1 MTARVLIVADRFDR
15 ARRLEQVLVA
25 SSYEVAIA
33 TREEDVLASVRLSL
47 CDLVLLDADGPG
59 PEAFALCRALK
70 AGFVPVLMITDKS
83 QPWQRLLALDAGADE
98 CLSTPC
104 SDDMLLGRVGSIA
117 ACKRLADD
125 FRRSAA
131 LRGLPS
137 QMTAASQ
144 AGRVLVLDPDARSRD
159 RLLSVLS
166 TEYAVDAAAQPD
178 RWIGAVAKGA
188 CHVAVVSREWPDVD
202 GLQYARQLRLA
213 DPSGLLRIVLLTED
227 EGLPLRGWEA
237 VADDI
242 LVRPVDRNEALARI
256 RLAFRKYRLAGA
268 LEQQAA
274 SLPSP
279 APRMSPLSQRRPPDR
294 FAA

>member
-33 TREEDVLASVRLSL
+33 TREEDALASVRLSL
-47 CDLVLLDADGPG
+47 CDIVLLDADGPG

-70 AGFVPVLMITDKS
+70 GGFVPVLMMTDKT
-83 QPWQRLLALDAGADE
+83 QPWQRLLALDAGAVE
-98 CLSTPC
+98 CLSAPC
-104 SDDMLLGRVGSIA
+104 SDDMVLGRVRSLA
-117 ACKRLADD
+117 ASKRLADD

-131 LRGLPS
+131 LRGLPCH
-137 QMTAASQ
+137 MTAASQ
-144 AGRVLVLDPDARSRD
+144 PSRILVLDPDARSRD

-166 TEYAVDAAAQPD
+166 TEYSVDAAAQPE
-178 RWIGAVAKGA
+178 RWIGATAKGA
-188 CHVAVVSREWPDVD
+188 FHIAIVSQEWPEAD
-202 GLQYARQLRLA
+202 GLHHARQLRLA

-227 EGLPLRGWEA
+227 EGLPLRIWEG
-237 VADDI
+237 VADDL

-256 RLAFRKYRLAGA
+256 RLASRKYRLAAA
-268 LEQQAA
+268 LEQQSA

-279 APRMSPLSQRRPPDR
+279 VPRISPLNHHRPPDR